1 MSEEH
6 GSHSPLEQFNIVPLH
21 PIQIAG
27 YDVSFTNSS
36 LWMVLAIV
44 SIIAFLLPASRKRAL
59 IPNRLQSSAE
69 MLVEFVSSTIFEA
82 TGREGMKYFPII
94 FSLFVFILMCNL
106 LGMIPG
112 AFTVTSHIIVTF
124 ALAAFVFIGVTLIAI
139 FKHGIGKFLHFFLP
153 EGTPIIMAPLLF
165 VIEFF
170 SYLSRPIS
178 LSIRLAANMM
188 AGHVTMKVIAGL
200 IITFGMLV
208 GVASMFP
215 LLLFLTGFEIAIAI
229 IQAYIFTILTCVYL
243 NDALH
248 LH

>member
-1 MSEEH
+1 MSAEH
-6 GSHSPLEQFNIVPLH
+6 GSHSPLEQFAIVPIH
-21 PIQIAG
+21 PINIAG

-36 LWMVLAIV
+36 LWMVIAVAAI
-44 SIIAFLLPASRKRAL
+44 IGFLLPASRKLAL
-59 IPNRLQSSAE
+59 VPGRLQSSAE
-69 MLVEFVSSTIFEA
+69 MLVEFINSTILDA
-82 TGREGMKYFPII
+82 AGKEGLKYFPII
-94 FSLFVFILMCNL
+94 FSLFAFILTCNL

-153 EGTPIIMAPLLF
+153 EGTPIVMAPLLF

-170 SYLSRPIS
+170 SYLSRPVS

-200 IITFGMLV
+200 IITFGMII
-208 GVASMFP
+208 GISSMFP
-215 LLLFLTGFEIAIAI
+215 LLLFLTGFEIAIAV

>member
-1 MSEEH
+1 MSAEH
-6 GSHSPLEQFNIVPLH
+6 GSHSPLEQFAIVPIYKIPL
-21 PIQIAG
+21 AG

-36 LWMVLAIV
+36 LWMVLAV
-44 SIIAFLLPASRKRAL
+44 AAIIALLLPASRKRAV
-59 IPNRLQSSAE
+59 IPGRLQSSAE
-69 MLVEFVSSTIFEA
+69 MLIEFINSTILDA
-82 TGREGMKYFPII
+82 AGKEGLKYFPII
-94 FSLFVFILMCNL
+94 FSLFVFILTCNL
-106 LGMIPG
+106 LGMVPG

-139 FKHGIGKFLHFFLP
+139 FKHGIVKFLHFFLP

-165 VIEFF
+165 IIEFF
-170 SYLSRPIS
+170 SYLSRPVS

-200 IITFGMLV
+200 IITFGMV
-208 GVASMFP
+208 IGISSMFP

>member
-6 GSHSPLEQFNIVPLH
+6 AAHSPLAQFEIIPFYPLH
-21 PIQIAG
+21 IAG
-27 YDVSFTNSS
+27 YDVSFTNSA
-36 LWMVLAIV
+36 LWMVLAV
-44 SIIAFLLPASRKRAL
+44 VAIIAFLLPASRKPAL
-59 IPNRLQSSAE
+59 VPSRLQGAAE
-69 MLVEFVSSTIFEA
+69 MLVNFVNLTILDA
-82 TGREGMKYFPII
+82 TGKEGLKYFPII
-94 FSLFVFILMCNL
+94 FTLFIFVLMCNL

-112 AFTVTSHIIVTF
+112 SFTVTSHIIVTF
-124 ALAAFVFIGVTLIAI
+124 ALASFVFVGVTLIAI

-153 EGTPIIMAPLLF
+153 EGTPLVMAPLLF
-165 VIEFF
+165 IIEFF
-170 SYLSRPIS
+170 SYLSRPVS

-215 LLLFLTGFEIAIAI
+215 LLLFLTGFEIAIAV